1 MNKERYNQIVDDAYK
16 NFLMTSKKR
25 VSKEIL
31 EKFLKHT
38 PNIHKVEFIDKIK
51 TDERFS
57 ERWGLKIEERDL
69 SLNER
74 VMIYGVEKINT
85 TDTGYY
91 EHSYAK
97 LKVDEANIPTREISV
112 TYKDEK
118 LEIYE

>member
-1 MNKERYNQIVDDAYK
+1 MKH
-16 NFLMTSKKR
+16 SKDG
-25 VSKEIL
+25 
-31 EKFLKHT
+31 
-38 PNIHKVEFIDKIK
+38 FINECK
-51 TDERFS
+51 TDKEFS
-57 ERWGLKIEERDL
+57 ERWGLKIEEREL
-69 SLNER
+69 SLDER

-118 LEIYE
+118 LEFYEN